1 MAMFLT
7 FMSGLFFLLG
17 IIIYRNTKHQKQL
30 TVASMSCAA
39 VVIIGLILTDLLP
52 EALEIGKWWIFLF
65 VILGLV
71 LLFLLDKIVPHHHHN
86 HCENDEDGLEHQNHL
101 EHIGIITI
109 LALLL
114 HNVTEGMALYGV
126 ATNSLK
132 NGLLMLL
139 GVGLHN
145 LPFGFQ
151 IANYNKDKKN
161 TWLIVLLV
169 LSGGLGGIIF
179 YLFGQMNEYLEGVII
194 AITIGMLLHIL
205 LFELLNEVKE
215 NIKKKETIYGII
227 IGIILLI
234 VINLI

>member
-65 VILGLV
+65 IILGLV
-71 LLFLLDKIVPHHHHN
+71 LLFLLDKIVPHHHH
-86 HCENDEDGLEHQNHL
+86 HHHENDEDGLEHQNHL
-101 EHIGIITI
+101 EHIGVITI

-126 ATNSLK
+126 ATNNLK

-179 YLFGQMNEYLEGVII
+179 YLFGQMNEYLEGIII